1 MQVAR
6 EGSGAFTLVVKREHP
21 DAAGLAVATQRE
33 ERLFGRLRGCAQSSE
48 DLTELLRRPVAEER
62 ERGVQVL
69 SRNDTRSRHVPELA
83 LLPADEPVEDFVRE
97 PEGEKK
103 A

>member
-1 MQVAR
+1 
-6 EGSGAFTLVVKREHP
+6 
-21 DAAGLAVATQRE
+21 
-33 ERLFGRLRGCAQSSE
+33 
-48 DLTELLRRPVAEER
+48 VAEER